1 MRARP
6 ALLPHDRCCCP
17 PSDNILSCFVVK
29 VKIQP
34 AHQVGKYGGMF
45 VLAISRFIQL
55 ITSVL

>member
-1 MRARP
+1 MIAVAVPRLTISSLV
-6 ALLPHDRCCCP
+6 LL
-17 PSDNILSCFVVK
+17 SK

-45 VLAISRFIQL
+45 VLVISRFIQL